1 MRAKTIVFSL
11 LFSLFMGSHAM
22 ARSIAGVALPDS
34 MVSGDT
40 TLALNGA
47 GIRKKFFIKVYVGSL
62 YLPAP
67 SHDANAIIKD
77 DKPMAI
83 RLDITSGMVSADK
96 MEKAIIEGFDNATG
110 DNTSPIKEEIDA
122 FLQVFQQGVSK
133 GDVFEMQYLPG
144 EGTIILKSGKQLK
157 TIPSLAF
164 KQALF
169 GIWLSNR
176 PAQESLKQ
184 AMLGQ

>member
-11 LFSLFMGSHAM
+11 LFGLFMGSHAM
-22 ARSIAGVALPDS
+22 AGSIAGVALPDS
-34 MVSGDT
+34 LVSGDT

-47 GIRKKFFIKVYVGSL
+47 GIRKKLFIKVYVGSL

-83 RLDITSGMVSADK
+83 RLDITSGMVSAEK
-96 MEKAIIEGFDNATG
+96 MDKAINEGFDNATG
-110 DNTSPIKEEIDA
+110 GNTSPIKEEIGA

-144 EGTIILKSGKQLK
+144 EGTIILKNGKQLK